1 MPTTSSNPPR
11 PAPRPTPTPSAASGL
26 VRGGAGGTVRGAG
39 AVAPVTAARAV
50 ADRLIAAIAVG
61 DYSPGE
67 RLPAERELAAMLE
80 VSRVT
85 VRAALADLREA
96 GYVEARRGRSGGSFV
111 RTDWG
116 TRTAGAVQSLLGEDW
131 ERMEELFDL
140 RRLIESLVAR
150 TAAERHTSEDDEAIG
165 AALLRYERATEP
177 VEARAA
183 DVDFHRSIAAAAH
196 NPSLAALSRQL
207 LAQVS
212 LGISHEPFTPELRDR
227 ALPHHLGLADA
238 IAAGNPDVAAEIA
251 RDHFRITED
260 ALRGVVERAEED

>member
-1 MPTTSSNPPR
+1 MTSTSSNPHHPR
-11 PAPRPTPTPSAASGL
+11 RP
-26 VRGGAGGTVRGAG
+26 GGPVGGAG
-39 AVAPVTAARAV
+39 AVSPVTAARAV

-67 RLPAERELAAMLE
+67 RLPAERELATMLE

-116 TRTAGAVQSLLGEDW
+116 TRTAGAVQLLLGEGW
-131 ERMEELFDL
+131 ERMEELFDM

-150 TAAERHTSEDDEAIG
+150 TAAERHTPEDDAAIG
-165 AALLRYERATEP
+165 AALLCYERAEDP
-177 VEARAA
+177 VTARSA
-183 DVDFHRSIAAAAH
+183 DVDLHRSIAAAAH
-196 NPSLAALSRQL
+196 NASLAELSRQL

-212 LGISHEPFTPELRDR
+212 LGISHEPFTPELKNR
-227 ALPHHLGLADA
+227 ALPHHRALADA
-238 IAAGNPDVAAEIA
+238 VTGSDPDTAAEIA

-260 ALRGVVERAEED
+260 ALREVVERAEKGEEQAPDQETPDR

>member
-1 MPTTSSNPPR
+1 MTSTSSTPHHPR
-11 PAPRPTPTPSAASGL
+11 RP
-26 VRGGAGGTVRGAG
+26 GGPVGGAG
-39 AVAPVTAARAV
+39 AVSPVTAARAV

-67 RLPAERELAAMLE
+67 RLPAERELATMLE

-116 TRTAGAVQSLLGEDW
+116 IRTAGAVRSLLGEGW
-131 ERMEELFDL
+131 ERMEELFDM

-150 TAAERHTSEDDEAIG
+150 TAAERHTPEDDAAIG
-165 AALLRYERATEP
+165 AALLRYERAEDP
-177 VEARAA
+177 VAARSA
-183 DVDFHRSIAAAAH
+183 DVDLHRSIAAAAH
-196 NPSLAALSRQL
+196 NPLLAELSRQL

-227 ALPHHLGLADA
+227 ALPHHRALADA
-238 IAAGNPDVAAEIA
+238 VTGSDPDTAAEIA

-260 ALRGVVERAEED
+260 ALREVVERVEKGEEQAPDQETPDR

>member
-1 MPTTSSNPPR
+1 MTSSNPPR
-11 PAPRPTPTPSAASGL
+11 PTSVTG
-26 VRGGAGGTVRGAG
+26 VG
-39 AVAPVTAARAV
+39 AVSPVTAARAV

-85 VRAALADLREA
+85 VRAALADLRQA

-116 TRTAGAVQSLLGEDW
+116 VRTAGAVQSLLGEEW
-131 ERMEELFDL
+131 GRLEELFDM
-140 RRLIESLVAR
+140 RRLIESLIAR
-150 TAAERHTSEDDEAIG
+150 TAAERHSPADDAAIR
-165 AALLRYERATEP
+165 AALLRYEQA
-177 VEARAA
+177 VDGVA
-183 DVDFHRSIAAAAH
+183 DVELHRSIAAAAH

-227 ALPHHLGLADA
+227 ALPHHRALADA
-238 IAAGNPDVAAEIA
+238 VIGGDPDTAAHIA

-260 ALRGVVERAEED
+260 AIRTAVERADGD

>member
-1 MPTTSSNPPR
+1 MTTSSNPPR
-11 PAPRPTPTPSAASGL
+11 PAPGPKPSAGSG
-26 VRGGAGGTVRGAG
+26 RMGGAG
-39 AVAPVTAARAV
+39 AVSPVSAARAV

-67 RLPAERELAAMLE
+67 RLPAERELATILE

-116 TRTAGAVQSLLGEDW
+116 TRTADAVQSLLGEDW
-131 ERMEELFDL
+131 ERMEELFDM

-150 TAAERHTSEDDEAIG
+150 TAAERHTPADDEAIG
-165 AALLRYERATEP
+165 AALLRYERVEEP
-177 VEARAA
+177 VSARAA
-183 DVDFHRSIAAAAH
+183 DVEFHRSIAAAAH
-196 NPSLAALSRQL
+196 NPSLAALSREL

-212 LGISHEPFTPELRDR
+212 LGISHEPFTPQLRDR
-227 ALPHHLGLADA
+227 ALPHHRALADA
-238 IAAGNPDVAAEIA
+238 ITSGNPHTAAEIA

-260 ALRGVVERAEED
+260 ALREAVQRAEEN

>member
-1 MPTTSSNPPR
+1 MTSSDPPR
-11 PAPRPTPTPSAASGL
+11 ATSVTG
-26 VRGGAGGTVRGAG
+26 VG
-39 AVAPVTAARAV
+39 AVSPVTAARAV

-116 TRTAGAVQSLLGEDW
+116 MRTAGAVQSLLGEEW
-131 ERMEELFDL
+131 ARLEELFDL
-140 RRLIESLVAR
+140 RRLIESLIAR
-150 TAAERHTSEDDEAIG
+150 TAADRHSMADDIAIG
-165 AALLRYERATEP
+165 AALQRYENANDSAA
-177 VEARAA
+177 ARAA
-183 DVDFHRSIAAAAH
+183 DVDLHRSIAAATH
-196 NPSLAALSRQL
+196 NASLAALSRQL

-212 LGISHEPFTPELRDR
+212 LGISHEPFNPELRER
-227 ALPHHLGLADA
+227 ALAHHRALAAAVIGGEPDA
-238 IAAGNPDVAAEIA
+238 AAHIA

-260 ALRGVVERAEED
+260 AIRSAVNRTEEV

>member
-1 MPTTSSNPPR
+1 MSSSTSNPPPRQR
-11 PAPRPTPTPSAASGL
+11 PR
-26 VRGGAGGTVRGAG
+26 AGSLGDAG
-39 AVAPVTAARAV
+39 AVSPVSAARAV

-67 RLPAERELAAMLE
+67 RLPAERELATMLE

-116 TRTAGAVQSLLGEDW
+116 TRTAGAVHTLLGEGW
-131 ERMEELFDL
+131 ERMEELFDM

-150 TAAERHTSEDDEAIG
+150 TAAERHTAEDDAEIN
-165 AALLRYERATEP
+165 AALLRYEQAEDS
-177 VEARAA
+177 VGARSA
-183 DVDFHRSIAAAAH
+183 DVDLHRSIAAAAH
-196 NPSLAALSRQL
+196 NSSLAELSRQL

-212 LGISHEPFTPELRDR
+212 LGISHEPFTPALRDR
-227 ALPHHLGLADA
+227 ALPHHRALAEAVIGGD
-238 IAAGNPDVAAEIA
+238 PDTAAEIA
-251 RDHFRITED
+251 REHFRITED
-260 ALRGVVERAEED
+260 ALREAVERAEEGDEKGEEQFPDS

>member
-1 MPTTSSNPPR
+1 MSTGNPP
-11 PAPRPTPTPSAASGL
+11 AT
-26 VRGGAGGTVRGAG
+26 RGGTGAGGG

-116 TRTAGAVQSLLGEDW
+116 TRTAGAVHSLLGDGW
-131 ERMEELFDL
+131 DDMEELFDM

-150 TAAERHTSEDDEAIG
+150 TAAERHTPADDEAITS
-165 AALLRYERATEP
+165 ALHRYEQAEDP
-177 VEARAA
+177 VAARAA
-183 DVDFHRSIAAAAH
+183 DVEFHRSIAAAAH
-196 NPSLAALSRQL
+196 NASLAALSRQL

-212 LGISHEPFTPELRDR
+212 LGISHEPFTPQLRDR
-227 ALPHHLGLADA
+227 ALPHHRALAEA
-238 IAAGNPDVAAEIA
+238 VTGGNPEAAAHVA

-260 ALRGVVERAEED
+260 ALRTAVQRAEG

>member
-1 MPTTSSNPPR
+1 MTSSNPPR
-11 PAPRPTPTPSAASGL
+11 PTSVTG
-26 VRGGAGGTVRGAG
+26 VG
-39 AVAPVTAARAV
+39 AVSPVTAARAV

-85 VRAALADLREA
+85 VRAALADLRQA

-116 TRTAGAVQSLLGEDW
+116 VRTAGAVQSLLGEEW
-131 ERMEELFDL
+131 GRLEELFDM
-140 RRLIESLVAR
+140 RRLIESLIAR
-150 TAAERHTSEDDEAIG
+150 TAAERHSPADDAAIR
-165 AALLRYERATEP
+165 AALLRYEQA
-177 VEARAA
+177 VDGVAARAA
-183 DVDFHRSIAAAAH
+183 DVELHRSIAAAAH

-227 ALPHHLGLADA
+227 ALPHHRALADA
-238 IAAGNPDVAAEIA
+238 VIGGDPDTAAHIA

-260 ALRGVVERAEED
+260 AIRTAVERADGD

>member
-1 MPTTSSNPPR
+1 MTSSNPSR
-11 PAPRPTPTPSAASGL
+11 TGTAGAAARGSA
-26 VRGGAGGTVRGAG
+26 VGTG

-116 TRTAGAVQSLLGEDW
+116 TRTAGAVRTLLGDGW
-131 ERMEELFDL
+131 DLMEELFDM

-150 TAAERHTSEDDEAIG
+150 TAAERHTPADDEAIT
-165 AALLRYERATEP
+165 AALHRYEHAEDP
-177 VEARAA
+177 VAARAA
-183 DVDFHRSIAAAAH
+183 DVDFHRSVAAAAH

-212 LGISHEPFTPELRDR
+212 LGISHEPFTPQLRDR
-227 ALPHHLGLADA
+227 ALPHHRALADA
-238 IAAGNPDVAAEIA
+238 VTGGDPETAAHIA

-260 ALRGVVERAEED
+260 ALRGAVERAEGD

>member
-1 MPTTSSNPPR
+1 MTPSSNPPR
-11 PAPRPTPTPSAASGL
+11 PTPWPSPKPSAAASG
-26 VRGGAGGTVRGAG
+26 VVGGAG

-116 TRTAGAVQSLLGEDW
+116 SRTAGAVHSLLGEGW
-131 ERMEELFDL
+131 ERMEELFDM

-150 TAAERHTSEDDEAIG
+150 TAAERHTPADDEAIG
-165 AALLRYERATEP
+165 AALLRYERADDSVT
-177 VEARAA
+177 ARAA

-212 LGISHEPFTPELRDR
+212 LGISHEPFTPQLRDR
-227 ALPHHLGLADA
+227 ALPHHRALAEA

-260 ALRGVVERAEED
+260 ALREVVERAEENGP

>member
-1 MPTTSSNPPR
+1 
-11 PAPRPTPTPSAASGL
+11 
-26 VRGGAGGTVRGAG
+26 
-39 AVAPVTAARAV
+39 V

-96 GYVEARRGRSGGSFV
+96 GYTEARRGRSGGSFV

-116 TRTAGAVQSLLGEDW
+116 TRTAGAVRSLLGEGW
-131 ERMEELFDL
+131 EYMEEIFDM

-150 TAAERHTSEDDEAIG
+150 TAAERHTAQDDAVIS
-165 AALLRYERATEP
+165 AALLRYEQADDP
-177 VEARAA
+177 VSARTA
-183 DVDFHRSIAAAAH
+183 DVEFHRSIVAAAH
-196 NPSLAALSRQL
+196 NSSLAALSRQL

-212 LGISHEPFTPELRDR
+212 LGISHEPFTPRLRDR
-227 ALPHHLGLADA
+227 AIPDHRALARAVAEGDA
-238 IAAGNPDVAAEIA
+238 DTAAEIA
-251 RDHFRITED
+251 REHFRITED
-260 ALRGVVERAEED
+260 ALRGAVERAEGTGE

>member
-1 MPTTSSNPPR
+1 MTSTNPPR
-11 PAPRPTPTPSAASGL
+11 PTPATG
-26 VRGGAGGTVRGAG
+26 VG

-85 VRAALADLREA
+85 VRAALADLRVA

-116 TRTAGAVQSLLGEDW
+116 TRTAGAVHSLLGDEW
-131 ERMEELFDL
+131 GRLEELFDM
-140 RRLIESLVAR
+140 RRLIESLIAR
-150 TAAERHTSEDDEAIG
+150 TAAERHSPADDAAIC
-165 AALLRYERATEP
+165 AALRRYEQARDG

-183 DVDFHRSIAAAAH
+183 DVEFHRSIAEAAH
-196 NPSLAALSRQL
+196 NRTLAALSRQL

-227 ALPHHLGLADA
+227 ALPHHRALADA
-238 IAAGNPDVAAEIA
+238 VTGGDPDTAAHIA

-260 ALRGVVERAEED
+260 AIRAAVDRAEED

>member
-1 MPTTSSNPPR
+1 MTSMSSPSPR
-11 PAPRPTPTPSAASGL
+11 PRP
-26 VRGGAGGTVRGAG
+26 GAGSLGGAG
-39 AVAPVTAARAV
+39 AVAPVSAARAV

-67 RLPAERELAAMLE
+67 RLPAERELATMLK

-96 GYVEARRGRSGGSFV
+96 GYIEARRGRSGGSFV

-116 TRTAGAVQSLLGEDW
+116 TRTAGAVQALLGEGW

-140 RRLIESLVAR
+140 RRLIESLIAR
-150 TAAERHTSEDDEAIG
+150 TAAERHTEQDDAAIE
-165 AALLRYERATEP
+165 AALLRYEQADEA
-177 VEARAA
+177 VQARAA
-183 DVDFHRSIAAAAH
+183 DVDFHSSITAAAH
-196 NPSLAALSRQL
+196 NASLAELSRQL

-212 LGISHEPFTPELRDR
+212 LGISHEPFTPELRAR
-227 ALPHHLGLADA
+227 ALPHHHALARAVAEGRPDA
-238 IAAGNPDVAAEIA
+238 AAAIA

-260 ALRGVVERAEED
+260 ALREAVERAEKPGGEQ

>member
-1 MPTTSSNPPR
+1 MTSMSNPPR
-11 PAPRPTPTPSAASGL
+11 PRPRTGP
-26 VRGGAGGTVRGAG
+26 VGGAGAIS
-39 AVAPVTAARAV
+39 PVTAARAV

-67 RLPAERELAAMLE
+67 RLPAERELATMLE

-116 TRTAGAVQSLLGEDW
+116 TRTAEAVQTLLGEGW
-131 ERMEELFDL
+131 ERMEELFDM

-150 TAAERHTSEDDEAIG
+150 TAAERHTPEDDAAIS
-165 AALLRYERATEP
+165 AALVRYEQADEA
-177 VEARAA
+177 VSARAA
-183 DVDFHRSIAAAAH
+183 DVDFHRSVATAAH
-196 NPSLAALSRQL
+196 NSSLAELSRQL

-212 LGISHEPFTPELRDR
+212 LGISHEPFTPELKNR
-227 ALPHHLGLADA
+227 ALPHHRALARA
-238 IAAGNPDVAAEIA
+238 IAEGEPDTAAEIA

-260 ALRGVVERAEED
+260 ALREAVDRAEEPELQP

>member
-1 MPTTSSNPPR
+1 MSSMSNPPR
-11 PAPRPTPTPSAASGL
+11 PRPR
-26 VRGGAGGTVRGAG
+26 AGSVGGAG
-39 AVAPVTAARAV
+39 AVSPVTAARAV

-116 TRTAGAVQSLLGEDW
+116 TRTADAVHALLGEGW

-140 RRLIESLVAR
+140 RRLVESLVAR
-150 TAAERHTSEDDEAIG
+150 TAAERHTAEDDAAIE
-165 AALLRYERATEP
+165 AALLRYEQVDDP
-177 VEARAA
+177 VAARAA

-196 NPSLAALSRQL
+196 NASLAELSRQL
-207 LAQVS
+207 LAEVS
-212 LGISHEPFTPELRDR
+212 LGISHEPFSPELKAR
-227 ALPHHLGLADA
+227 ALPHHRALARA
-238 IAAGNPDVAAEIA
+238 VTAGDPDTAAELA

-260 ALRGVVERAEED
+260 ALREAVERAEEGDK

>member
-1 MPTTSSNPPR
+1 MTSEPARATSPP
-11 PAPRPTPTPSAASGL
+11 G
-26 VRGGAGGTVRGAG
+26 VG
-39 AVAPVTAARAV
+39 AVSPVTAARAV

-116 TRTAGAVQSLLGEDW
+116 TRTAGAVQSLLGEEW
-131 ERMEELFDL
+131 GRLEELFDL

-150 TAAERHTSEDDEAIG
+150 TAAERHSPADDAAIQ
-165 AALLRYERATEP
+165 AALRRYEQAQDG
-177 VEARAA
+177 VAARAA
-183 DVDFHRSIAAAAH
+183 DVEFHRSIAEAAH

-227 ALPHHLGLADA
+227 ALPHHRALA
-238 IAAGNPDVAAEIA
+238 AAVTGGDPDTAAHIA

-260 ALRGVVERAEED
+260 AIRTAVDRAEEG

>member
-1 MPTTSSNPPR
+1 MTSSNPPR
-11 PAPRPTPTPSAASGL
+11 ATPA
-26 VRGGAGGTVRGAG
+26 AGVG
-39 AVAPVTAARAV
+39 AVSPVTAARAV

-116 TRTAGAVQSLLGEDW
+116 TRTAGAVQSLLGEEW
-131 ERMEELFDL
+131 GRLEELFDM
-140 RRLIESLVAR
+140 RRLIESLIAR
-150 TAAERHTSEDDEAIG
+150 TAAERHTPADDAAIS
-165 AALLRYERATEP
+165 AALLRYEQAEDS
-177 VEARAA
+177 VSARAA
-183 DVDFHRSIAAAAH
+183 DVEFHRSIAEAAH
-196 NPSLAALSRQL
+196 NSSLAALSRQL

-227 ALPHHLGLADA
+227 ALPHHRALAEAVTASDPDT
-238 IAAGNPDVAAEIA
+238 AAHIA

-260 ALRGVVERAEED
+260 AIRTAVDRAEGD

>member
-1 MPTTSSNPPR
+1 MSSSTSNPQPR
-11 PAPRPTPTPSAASGL
+11 QRPR
-26 VRGGAGGTVRGAG
+26 AGSLGDAG
-39 AVAPVTAARAV
+39 AVSPVSAARAV

-67 RLPAERELAAMLE
+67 RLPAERELATMLE

-116 TRTAGAVQSLLGEDW
+116 TRTAGAVHSLLGEGW
-131 ERMEELFDL
+131 ERMEELFDM

-150 TAAERHTSEDDEAIG
+150 TAAERHTPEDDAEIN
-165 AALLRYERATEP
+165 AALLRYEQAEDS
-177 VEARAA
+177 VGARSA
-183 DVDFHRSIAAAAH
+183 DVDLHRSIAAAAH
-196 NPSLAALSRQL
+196 NSSLAELSRQL

-212 LGISHEPFTPELRDR
+212 LGISHEPFTPALRDR
-227 ALPHHLGLADA
+227 AVPHHRALADA
-238 IAAGNPDVAAEIA
+238 VIGGDPDTAAAIA
-251 RDHFRITED
+251 REHFRITED
-260 ALRGVVERAEED
+260 ALREAVERAEEGDEKGEEQSPD

>member
-1 MPTTSSNPPR
+1 MTTGNPR
-11 PAPRPTPTPSAASGL
+11 AHH
-26 VRGGAGGTVRGAG
+26 RGGTAAGGG

-116 TRTAGAVQSLLGEDW
+116 TRTSGAVHSLLGAGWDD
-131 ERMEELFDL
+131 MEELFDM

-150 TAAERHTSEDDEAIG
+150 TAAERHTAADDEAI
-165 AALLRYERATEP
+165 ATALQRYEHAEEP

-183 DVDFHRSIAAAAH
+183 DVEFHRSIAAAAH

-212 LGISHEPFTPELRDR
+212 LGISHEPFTPQLRDR
-227 ALPHHLGLADA
+227 ALPHHRALADA
-238 IAAGNPDVAAEIA
+238 VTSGEPEVAAHIA

-260 ALRGVVERAEED
+260 ALRTAVERAEG